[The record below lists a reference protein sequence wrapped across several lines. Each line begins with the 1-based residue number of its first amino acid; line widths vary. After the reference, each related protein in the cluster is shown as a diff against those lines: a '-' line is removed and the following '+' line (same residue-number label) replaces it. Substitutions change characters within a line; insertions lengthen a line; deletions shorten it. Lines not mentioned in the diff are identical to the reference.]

1 MPLGRLDV
9 SNVRNISRAG
19 LELGPRA
26 TLFFGDN
33 GSGKT
38 SLLEAVYFLGSG
50 RTFRSQSADPLIR
63 RETESVTVFGEQVDD
78 DGRRYR
84 LGVSRG
90 RDGAREVRINGESV
104 QRTSDVARLL
114 PILVLGPQTVDLVM
128 AGPSL
133 RRRFLNWGVFH
144 VEHAFG
150 ELWEQYSRALRQRNQ
165 LLKSQ
170 TASAREMQ
178 IWSDSLSEFAEKV
191 DQQRGRYFERFRTHF
206 TRVSTTL
213 MGENSLDSRYYRGWE
228 SGRPLRDV
236 LAEQEEAD
244 RRRGFTQSGPHRAD
258 IRLRVAGQNAANV
271 CSRGELKTLA
281 WSLVLAQGEC
291 FQQGRNASLTYLVD
305 DLSAEL
311 DQAHRQRVRD
321 LLDVPRTQV
330 LVTGIDRSQLDLG
343 WTDPKMFHVEHGQ
356 FHEMEMRQ

>member
-26 TLFFGDN
+26 TLLYGDN

-50 RTFRSQSADPLIR
+50 RTFRSQSADPLIQR
-63 RETESVTVFGEQVDD
+63 DAESVTVFGELVDD
-78 DGRRYR
+78 AGRRYR

-90 RDGAREVRINGESV
+90 RDGSREVRINGETV
-104 QRTSDVARLL
+104 QRTSDIARLL

-144 VEHAFG
+144 VEHSFG

-165 LLKSQ
+165 LLKSHA
-170 TASAREMQ
+170 ASMREIQ
-178 IWSDSLSEFAEKV
+178 IWSESLSDLAERV
-191 DQQRGRYFERFRTHF
+191 DAHRSAYIARFQQHF
-206 TRVSTTL
+206 TKVSTTL

-228 SGRPLRDV
+228 SGRPLSEV
-236 LAEQEEAD
+236 LAEQEASD
-244 RRRGFTQSGPHRAD
+244 MRRGFTQSGPHRAD

-271 CSRGELKTLA
+271 CSRGELKALA
-281 WSLVLAQGEC
+281 WSMVLAQGAC
-291 FQQGRNASLTYLVD
+291 FQQDRDATLIYLVD

-311 DQAHRQRVRD
+311 DQEHRQRVRD
-321 LLDVPRTQV
+321 LLDVPGIQV

-343 WTDPKMFHVEHGQ
+343 WTDPKLFHVEHGQ
-356 FHEMEMRQ
+356 FHEMEMRL